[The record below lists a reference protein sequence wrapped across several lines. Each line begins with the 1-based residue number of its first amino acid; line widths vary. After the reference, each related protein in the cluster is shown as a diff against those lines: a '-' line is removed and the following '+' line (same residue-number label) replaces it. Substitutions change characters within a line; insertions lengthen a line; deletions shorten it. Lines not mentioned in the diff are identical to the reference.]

1 MTAKVLDVE
10 KIKERLA
17 QRQELIKRYQERGE
31 NLEKKLEQQL
41 NKELQQDHQTVLF
54 LEAQKEK
61 DDREEIIKLKSEI
74 EQQQQ
79 ELLKIKQLNYQ
90 RMAVR
95 MAPPMTVLR
104 NAILA
109 FVVGGLI
116 CVIGQVM
123 FALFQQGGLVEKEAS
138 TATSA
143 TLVFFG
149 ALFTGLG
156 LYDELGKFAGAGSI
170 IPITGFANS
179 MVAPALEFK
188 REGFVYGVGA
198 RLFTIAGPVI
208 TYGTVVSIFIGL
220 IYYFIK

>member
-1 MTAKVLDVE
+1 MTGKGFDLE
-10 KIKERLA
+10 GIRERLVK
-17 QRQELIKRYQERGE
+17 RQELIDHYKEQGK
-31 NLEKKLEQQL
+31 NLDKNLEQQL
-41 NKELQQDHQTVLF
+41 KQELQQEHQGVLL

-61 DDREEIIKLKSEI
+61 DDRQEIVKLRSEL

-79 ELLKIKQLNYQ
+79 DLLKIKQLNYQ
-90 RMAVR
+90 RMAVK

-220 IYYFIK
+220 IYYFTK